1 MKASRR
7 RSERAAVVDARRL
20 KTKLPR
26 STAAI
31 LWIGGVLQDREASS
45 AGCKLIVTPAM
56 VLSCE
61 PHTETAANLVEP
73 IDDGGDFQV
82 DDKGEFVAHRI
93 LNSNSTS
100 GTTLSLDLNPS
111 YT

>member
-1 MKASRR
+1 M
-7 RSERAAVVDARRL
+7 VDAGRL

-26 STAAI
+26 SKTAT
-31 LWIGGVLQDREASS
+31 LWIGGFLQDREASS
-45 AGCKLIVTPAM
+45 AGCKLIVTPAT

-61 PHTETAANLVEP
+61 PHTETAANLVEA
-73 IDDGGDFQV
+73 INDGGDFQV
-82 DDKGEFVAHRI
+82 DDKGDFVAHRI

-100 GTTLSLDLNPS
+100 GITLSLDLNPS